1 MLRVVRILV
10 IEIQDVVEHFLGF
23 DGRAFGVERD
33 GFHIAVQRL
42 LPVAPTTMLVALLV
56 INGGLSPNPS
66 PIGEGSFDFFVFQFL
81 ILNF

>member
-1 MLRVVRILV
+1 MRLGVVRILV
-10 IEIQDVVEHFLGF
+10 IEIQNVVEHFLGF
-23 DGRAFGVERD
+23 DGRAFGVECD

-66 PIGEGSFDFFVFQFL
+66 PIGEGSSDFFVFHFL
-81 ILNF
+81 